1 MSDGDL
7 RVGLVGAG
15 PWATMF
21 HAPMV
26 AGAAG
31 AELTTVWARRPE
43 AAQALADRFGATA
56 TTSYDELLS
65 RVDAVA
71 FAVPPAVQAEMATR
85 AAEAGKHLILDKP
98 LAFTLEDAVRLEA
111 AVDEAGVTSILMLR
125 NRFEPE
131 VVRLLD
137 AAQEVRPRGVLAR
150 MLTGAALEG
159 SDFATPWR
167 IERGALYD
175 IGPHTLD
182 LVEAVLGPVVEVSGV
197 GDPTDWVGVTTRHES
212 GAVGHVSLSL
222 TVPGDT
228 GGFRFEV
235 VHEGGT
241 LVLPELGGDGHDG
254 EDAVAT
260 AIMAAF
266 LEGVRTGRSHPF
278 DVHRGVVVQR
288 MLHDAGATG

>member
-26 AGAAG
+26 AGAPG

-43 AAQALADRFGATA
+43 AAQALAERHGATVS
-56 TTSYDELLS
+56 TSYDDLLDT
-65 RVDAVA
+65 VDAVA
-71 FAVPPAVQAEMATR
+71 FAVPPDVQATMATQ
-85 AAEAGKHLILDKP
+85 AARAGKHLVLDKP
-98 LAFTLEDAVRLEA
+98 LAFTLADAEQLAA
-111 AVDEAGVTSILMLR
+111 AVDEAGVTSILLLR

-131 VVRLLD
+131 VDDLLT
-137 AAQEVRPRGVLAR
+137 AVEGLRPRGVLAR
-150 MLTGAALEG
+150 MLTGAALDG

-197 GDPTDWVGVTTRHES
+197 GDPTRWSGVTTRHES

-235 VHEGGT
+235 VHDGGT
-241 LVLPELGGDGHDG
+241 LVLPELGGHD
-254 EDAVAT
+254 EDDVPR

-266 LEGVRTGRSHPF
+266 LEGVRTGRSHPL